1 MDNLLKSIRPIIQ
14 QIQKLMAIQAPL
26 LHKQVNEILEQRS
39 TDINKIDHIMDD
51 ILVVIPHCHCLED
64 FKRLNSHLK
73 TLDAKAADYY
83 TEQLKEYAP

>member
-1 MDNLLKSIRPIIQ
+1 MDNLLKSICPITQ
-14 QIQKLMAIQAPL
+14 QIQKLMAIKAPL

-39 TDINKIDHIMDD
+39 TDINKIDHLMDD
-51 ILVVIPHCHCLED
+51 LLVVIPHRHCLED